1 MRKFYKNLSYL
12 TAIFFTLGIIAAYYF
27 LYIFPD
33 RLVANSH
40 GALSNLDIPKIKPAL
55 NELYWVMGIVLFLG
69 LVSIIM
75 LILGNDRRE
84 EESNVVYIEKFRD
97 RKKDSKDKKEGSEED
112 EDEASHDERL
122 QEINKILQ
130 RKLAPKEMADKV
142 MSQICNEIEA
152 SQGAFYTAQTDTE
165 PRTISLFS
173 SYAFIM
179 PESQTLTCEFG
190 EGLAGQVAKENKSI
204 VLDDVPDGYLT
215 ILSGLGKAKPS
226 FLMISPVTKGDQ
238 LLGVAEIS
246 SFKKIEA
253 HDEAFVKKALQRLA
267 EHLNQKE
274 EKKSSTKKND

>member
-40 GALSNLDIPKIKPAL
+40 GALSNMDIPKIKPAL
-55 NELYWVMGIVLFLG
+55 NELYWVLGIVLFLG
-69 LVSIIM
+69 LISIVM
-75 LILGNDRRE
+75 LILGSDRRE

-97 RKKDSKDKKEGSEED
+97 RKKDEKDKKNGDEDSED
-112 EDEASHDERL
+112 EDSHDERL
-122 QEINKILQ
+122 LEINKTLKS
-130 RKLAPKEMADKV
+130 KLAPKEMADKIL
-142 MSQICNEIEA
+142 SQICNEIEA
-152 SQGAFYTAQTDTE
+152 SQGAFYTAQTKKE

-179 PESQTLTCEFG
+179 PESQTLTYEFG

-215 ILSGLGKAKPS
+215 ILSGLGNAKPS
-226 FLMISPVTKGDQ
+226 FLMISPVNRGDQ

-246 SFKKIEA
+246 SFKKISS

-267 EHLNQKE
+267 EHLDQKE